1 MNGDEPMRDFK
12 KNRNI
17 SGMVPHINI
26 NPNINYT
33 PTINSP
39 TLPPGNNNGIN
50 QSASSSTTA
59 STNTASTNPNILSP
73 PNNKLINNV
82 YVMEGQ
88 KSPSTNYNK
97 EFRIG

>member
-26 NPNINYT
+26 NPNINYA

-39 TLPPGNNNGIN
+39 TLPPSNNNVAN
-50 QSASSSTTA
+50 QSASISTTT
-59 STNTASTNPNILSP
+59 STSTASTNPNILSP
-73 PNNKLINNV
+73 PNSKLMNNV

-88 KSPSTNYNK
+88 KSPATTYAK
-97 EFRIG
+97 ESRIS

>member
-17 SGMVPHINI
+17 SGTVPHINI
-26 NPNINYT
+26 NSNINHA

-39 TLPPGNNNGIN
+39 TLTPSNNNGIN
-50 QSASSSTTA
+50 QSANSSTTA
-59 STNTASTNPNILSP
+59 SNSSASTNPNILSP

-88 KSPSTNYNK
+88 KSPSTNYTK